1 MSANSPVVSNSRSK
15 PRNVM
20 RGLTPTVG
28 HAGNAGDVANLGNAS
43 DENIGTF
50 VDEATKTTS
59 SSGSD
64 VTTYVFDLGS
74 NKVVDIGCL
83 IQLKSTSGT
92 LNVYI
97 DQSSDGNTWLN
108 GTIQAAAITTTNYLT
123 KHITVNRT
131 YYRYVRIR
139 VTISGISAEQ
149 TAYSKL
155 GEVVGSLVV

>member
-1 MSANSPVVSNSRSK
+1 MSVNSPVAINSRAR
-15 PRNVM
+15 PRNVLK
-20 RGLTPTVG
+20 GLIPTVG
-28 HAGNAGDVANLGNAS
+28 IAGNAASVANLSNAT
-43 DENIGTF
+43 DENVSTF

-64 VTTYVFDLGS
+64 VTTYTFDLGS
-74 NKVVDIGCL
+74 NKIIDIGCL

-108 GTIQAAAITTTNYLT
+108 GTMQGAVVSSTNYLT
-123 KHITVNRT
+123 RHSLVFRT
-131 YYRYVRIR
+131 FYRYVRIR
-139 VTISGISAEQ
+139 ITISGISAEQ

-155 GEVVGSLVV
+155 GEVVGTLVV